1 MIHHA
6 DEPRRLA
13 PGMPQADGAAVPTAE
28 ASEPSDHLGQGDGD
42 DVKRAE
48 RDANSRQ
55 GAPAPSDRLP
65 PAGPH
70 ADPKL
75 VNPDATPGSGTL
87 TPPGRHGDTD
97 STSG

>member
-1 MIHHA
+1 
-6 DEPRRLA
+6 
-13 PGMPQADGAAVPTAE
+13 MPQADGAAVPTAE
-28 ASEPSDHLGQGDGD
+28 AREPSNHLGQGDDD
-42 DVKRAE
+42 DVKREA
-48 RDANSRQ
+48 RDQSPKR

-87 TPPGRHGDTD
+87 TPPGRHGDAD

>member
-1 MIHHA
+1 MSH
-6 DEPRRLA
+6 DGKEPRRHA
-13 PGMPQADGAAVPTAE
+13 PGMPQAGGAAVPTAE
-28 ASEPSDHLGQGDGD
+28 AREPSDHLGQGDGD
-42 DVKRAE
+42 DVKRAKRKSE
-48 RDANSRQ
+48 S
-55 GAPAPSDRLP
+55 GGPTSSDRLP

-87 TPPGRHGDTD
+87 TPPGRHGDVD